1 MVHACPVPPTG
12 CAFLVCFQLT
22 SSEDENVP
30 ESFSLTFGDSSGNS
44 GVNLLFCKNK
54 LLFRE
59 SGRYFHGRGVQLQYQ
74 KCYCRTVLHLY
85 SGASLRS
92 VAAKI
97 DNYLTT
103 DKLIIYLC
111 GFVQSEGGFVQDAG
125 RGARLAYF
133 FVFLREK

>member
-1 MVHACPVPPTG
+1 MVHACPVSPTG

-59 SGRYFHGRGVQLQYQ
+59 SGRYFHGRGIQLQYQ

-103 DKLIIYLC
+103 DKLIPIRPDNYLMAVSC
-111 GFVQSEGGFVQDAG
+111 KARAVSCKMRGGE
-125 RGARLAYF
+125 RG
-133 FVFLREK
+133 